1 MKKRIKNIL
10 YSTKFI
16 VILGLIIVPFVSFAF
31 ITISPES
38 PLYTS
43 ISRIAWVHNLWLN
56 TFIWALII
64 MLSIVWLTYRLVE
77 TSPLS
82 SKAKKIIIWWQ
93 FLNILLVFIGCLMFP
108 AKQDVEMVKLI
119 NYLHDYVTA
128 IGWVLYGIGL
138 IVYSI
143 LLRRKDKFL
152 GFLGLG
158 IMSFIIFSSIFF
170 IMRVVDP
177 TSYVGASA
185 VSEVYII
192 NSLYIFLVFM
202 YVAQEYNAR
211 LGCKK
216 NLLEE
221 MDSKNGE

>member
-1 MKKRIKNIL
+1 
-10 YSTKFI
+10 
-16 VILGLIIVPFVSFAF
+16 
-31 ITISPES
+31 
-38 PLYTS
+38 
-43 ISRIAWVHNLWLN
+43 
-56 TFIWALII
+56 
-64 MLSIVWLTYRLVE
+64 
-77 TSPLS
+77 
-82 SKAKKIIIWWQ
+82 
-93 FLNILLVFIGCLMFP
+93 MFP

-128 IGWVLYGIGL
+128 IGWVLYGVGL

-192 NSLYIFLVFM
+192 NSFYIFLVFM
-202 YVAQEYNAR
+202 YVAQEYTAR

-221 MDSKNGE
+221 MDSKN

>member
-1 MKKRIKNIL
+1 
-10 YSTKFI
+10 
-16 VILGLIIVPFVSFAF
+16 
-31 ITISPES
+31 
-38 PLYTS
+38 
-43 ISRIAWVHNLWLN
+43 
-56 TFIWALII
+56 
-64 MLSIVWLTYRLVE
+64 
-77 TSPLS
+77 
-82 SKAKKIIIWWQ
+82 
-93 FLNILLVFIGCLMFP
+93 MFP

-202 YVAQEYNAR
+202 YVAQEYTAR
-211 LGCKK
+211 LGHA
-216 NLLEE
+216 NNA
-221 MDSKNGE
+221 SKETISENIK